1 MGKATL
7 KEQILEN
14 NAIFE
19 EDVLMYVI
27 DIQELKEIKKRR
39 KNLMQTVL
47 LVTALERQI
56 DLHTRTQKDST
67 RES

>member
-7 KEQILEN
+7 KQQILEN

-47 LVTALERQI
+47 LVTALERQT